1 MDSQGFYPSN
11 YGESPYDNQQQ
22 YGQTGYDMGE
32 ASPYESQ
39 QQISYGYSQQGYG
52 QVGAYTGQIMTPEP
66 IPDQDTGGYTDG
78 FDDEPPLLEELG
90 INFDH
95 IYSKTL
101 TVLNPLRQTSAEAV
115 NDSDLAGPLVF
126 AFAFGGTLLLAGKVH
141 FGYIYGIG
149 GVGCAAMWVLLN
161 MMSFTGVSAGCIIS
175 VLGYCLLPMVFL
187 SGVAILVSLETLL
200 GTFISLAAIGW
211 CSWSA
216 SKLFV
221 TALAMDSQQLLVA
234 YPCALLYG
242 VFALITIF

>member
-1 MDSQGFYPSN
+1 MDSQGFYQSN
-11 YGESPYDNQQQ
+11 YDDSQQ
-22 YGQTGYDMGE
+22 YGQSYDMGGDQY
-32 ASPYESQ
+32 AQPQQMGYDYSQ
-39 QQISYGYSQQGYG
+39 QQSAYG
-52 QVGAYTGQIMTPEP
+52 QQAYTGQIMTPEP
-66 IPDQDTGGYTDG
+66 MPEEDTGYSGS

-101 TVLNPLRQTSAEAV
+101 TVLNPLRETSAEAV

-161 MMSFTGVSAGCIIS
+161 MMSFTGVSASCIIS

-187 SGVAILVSLETLL
+187 SGLAIIMTLESIAGTL
-200 GTFISLAAIGW
+200 ISLSAIGW

-221 TALAMDSQQLLVA
+221 TALAMDSQQPLVA